1 MDSVLA
7 RAGALFYI
15 LHLFCVSCLTRRVLL
30 EPQLQEA
37 AATATTSTTPTAPLL
52 SPGHPP
58 TPSPCTARKVPPTA
72 RSTAT
77 NSSRLTIHAA
87 CASDRASAVASTL
100 LAAPTAAVA
109 AGVPP

>member
-1 MDSVLA
+1 MDSVLT

-15 LHLFCVSCLTRRVLL
+15 LHLLLRLMSHAPCLTG
-30 EPQLQEA
+30 A
-37 AATATTSTTPTAPLL
+37 TAPLL

-109 AGVPP
+109 AGVPPACPP